1 MRMKQKVM
9 IQYPRSEKC
18 YVSGRVN
25 KIQVGMRRIT
35 LQDTVQ
41 LTATGEKIVKPNSP
55 LVVYD
60 TSGAY
65 SDPRFVR
72 GESGG
77 LLPVREESY
86 GR

>member
-1 MRMKQKVM
+1 MKQRAM

-41 LTATGEKIVKPNSP
+41 LTASGEKTVKPNSP

-60 TSGAY
+60 TSGA
-65 SDPRFVR
+65 
-72 GESGG
+72 
-77 LLPVREESY
+77 
-86 GR
+86 